1 MSNPKTTISKTLSTA
16 DKTALLDDAVFYEIL
31 FALGVSP
38 HDRADYCAWE
48 HVNFARMGHARALI
62 YFFECGLNSKKWD
75 DDLVSEDFGFAPS
88 QIGISPEDRDR
99 LNKDLFHL
107 SSSRLRHTDRTK
119 PWTDDILN
127 RVHERAVS
135 FIQFLFS
142 DKRPQD
148 FQVED
153 SKWKGLLE
161 FLESG
166 QELVIARSFG
176 LDGNDTGWLLG
187 KGRTLSSRV
196 GGLTIL
202 QRKA

>member
-1 MSNPKTTISKTLSTA
+1 MSNPKAIISKTLSAA
-16 DKTALLDDAVFYEIL
+16 DKTALLNDAVFYEIL
-31 FALGVSP
+31 FALGVSQ

-48 HVNFARMGHARALI
+48 HVNFSRMGHARALI

-75 DDLVSEDFGFAPS
+75 DDLVSEDFGFAPN
-88 QIGISPEDRDR
+88 QIGISAEDRDR

-107 SSSRLRHTDRTK
+107 SSLRLRHNDRTK

-127 RVHERAVS
+127 RVHERTVS
-135 FIQFLFS
+135 FIQFLLS

-153 SKWKGLLE
+153 SKWKSLLE

-166 QELVIARSFG
+166 QELLIARSFR
-176 LDGNDTGWLLG
+176 LDGNDTGWRLG
-187 KGRTLSSRV
+187 KGRPLSSRV
-196 GGLTIL
+196 SGLTIL
-202 QRKA
+202 ERKA